1 MNKNLASKYDTQA
14 KELDLGGQNLKDLR
28 FLPKMIQEFKVLEIL
43 DLSNSD
49 MRIKE
54 SVVQLCKMIDEN
66 ETIKTLVLRHCNIN
80 GKALSTI
87 ADALTKTE
95 NKNLQNLDIRDNPIQ
110 DPQYKVLFGLLQNND
125 SLLEIEY
132 TLYD

>member
-54 SVVQLCKMIDEN
+54 SVEQLCKMIDEN

-110 DPQYKVLFGLLQNND
+110 DP
-125 SLLEIEY
+125 
-132 TLYD
+132 

>member
-1 MNKNLASKYDTQA
+1 M
-14 KELDLGGQNLKDLR
+14 KDLR

-95 NKNLQNLDIRDNPIQ
+95 NKNL
-110 DPQYKVLFGLLQNND
+110 
-125 SLLEIEY
+125 
-132 TLYD
+132 

>member
-54 SVVQLCKMIDEN
+54 SVEQLCKMIDEN